1 MIKLEKAFYDKIK
14 RGIPQKK
21 FYVAYYGVE
30 IKV

>member
-1 MIKLEKAFYDKIK
+1 MIKLKKALYGKVK
-14 RGIPQKK
+14 GGIPRKK